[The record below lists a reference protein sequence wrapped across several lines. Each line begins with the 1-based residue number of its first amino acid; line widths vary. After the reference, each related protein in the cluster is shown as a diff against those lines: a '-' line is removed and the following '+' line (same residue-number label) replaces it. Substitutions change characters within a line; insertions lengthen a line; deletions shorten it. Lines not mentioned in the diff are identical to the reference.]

1 MCLYGIL
8 KFCAILCRHLAHT
21 GCLVLMFLDQFSE
34 SINVKC
40 ILSCLWPLLSND
52 ISMKELPLCVK
63 ILICVIGVSASL
75 SFFLCH
81 VLIFLMMFCI
91 CIFLN
96 SFSIYLFFLSCA
108 CVWMDWYQNSK
119 IFSTSF
125 IWYRR
130 EVCPGCVLLACGLVP
145 ADLPGWEGLA
155 SPCCSG
161 KNDFTGQQ

>member
-1 MCLYGIL
+1 MWGDPNKSHKCNAVSLSVLSMLMWSLLCETSHVEMCLYGIL
-8 KFCAILCRHLAHT
+8 KFCEILCRHLAHT

-81 VLIFLMMFCI
+81 VLIFLMMFCV
-91 CIFLN
+91 CTFL
-96 SFSIYLFFLSCA
+96 
-108 CVWMDWYQNSK
+108 K
-119 IFSTSF
+119 
-125 IWYRR
+125 
-130 EVCPGCVLLACGLVP
+130 
-145 ADLPGWEGLA
+145 
-155 SPCCSG
+155 
-161 KNDFTGQQ
+161 